1 MGWIYL
7 AASVETPSLWHR
19 GLEHEPIVRTIDSL
33 SPYFCHACVMGP
45 CHVLL
50 SGTTSGHCTL
60 LTLGRSKESTSSSED
75 SPAKTSALQAAA
87 QAWRASAP
95 DFSLRSRAW
104 PKKRDHRFYSLKTFP
119 PFEPE
124 DFPPLLGHFPGS
136 GMTVDG
142 TLYPLTMW
150 ARRTGE
156 NDGSSLLPTPSACSY
171 GTNLGGGAGR
181 IGTAR
186 PSLETM
192 ARKNLWPT
200 PTVHGNHNA
209 PKDGTA
215 RGLGLSTA
223 AKMWPTVKASDGHKG
238 LRTPAG
244 AAAELARGHGV
255 DLTSAVTLED
265 GISGQLNPTW
275 VEWLMGFPT
284 GWTELNALGMQW
296 CPRRRVKRSKD

>member
-7 AASVETPSLWHR
+7 AASVETPSLWHH
-19 GLEHEPIVRTIDSL
+19 GSEHEPIVRTPDSL
-33 SPYFCHACVMGP
+33 SPYFCHACVTGP

-60 LTLGRSKESTSSSED
+60 LTLGRTKESTSSSED

-87 QAWRASAP
+87 QAWKASAP
-95 DFSLRSRAW
+95 DFSLRSCAW
-104 PKKRDHRFYSLKTFP
+104 PRKRDHRFYSLKTSP

-124 DFPPLLGHFPGS
+124 DFPPLLGHFPSS
-136 GMTVDG
+136 GMIVDG
-142 TLYPLTMW
+142 TLYPLTTW
-150 ARRTGE
+150 AHRTGE

-181 IGTAR
+181 VGTAR

-200 PTVHGNHNA
+200 PA
-209 PKDGTA
+209 A
-215 RGLGLSTA
+215 RDWKESGLEPAALSRKSPNMPA
-223 AKMWPTVKASDGHKG
+223 AV
-238 LRTPAG
+238 RPAG
-244 AAAELARGHGV
+244 ES
-255 DLTSAVTLED
+255 SA
-265 GISGQLNPTW
+265 GSLNPTF

-284 GWTELNALGMQW
+284 EWTALNALGMQW